1 MKFFIVSYLS
11 KRLKVLRVPKL
22 QYPCRQNEIYIFDFL
37 GHHLLPCLILWILS
51 ENLIYV
57 FPFLGKIQYKKQV
70 YFIVFQY
77 MYIQSCKCKSLSV
90 SISRFPSSLVIFFD
104 LLCFGK
110 KEILFQYIKFL
121 FQYISN
127 SGMFLNKLLFEF
139 LLRPKMEYCLV
150 CSILTAKDQSG

>member
-1 MKFFIVSYLS
+1 MQAKWNLHFWFSWPSFASLS
-11 KRLKVLRVPKL
+11 NFV
-22 QYPCRQNEIYIFDFL
+22 DFVRK
-37 GHHLLPCLILWILS
+37 S
-51 ENLIYV
+51 NFNV
-57 FPFLGKIQYKKQV
+57 FSFLGKIQYKKQV

-110 KEILFQYIKFL
+110 KEILFQYTKFL

-127 SGMFLNKLLFEF
+127 LGMFLNKLLFEF